1 MFNKNFASDNNSGVH
16 ADIFKVLQTANIG
29 YEKAYGDDIYTQEAE
44 KTFKNFFGKDSETFF
59 VYNGTGANVLAL
71 KSLTNSF
78 NSVICSEQAH
88 IYLDECNAVENIL
101 GIRLSTIKTTDGKL
115 KVKDI
120 EKQLI
125 GFGVEHHSQPKVI
138 SITQSTE
145 YGTLYTLKE
154 LEEIVKLKERY
165 NLYLHMDGARISN
178 AVVAL
183 NTDFKTITKGVDIVS
198 FGGTKNGLMF
208 GEALVFLNKNLAKN
222 FKYYRKQTTQL
233 ASKMRYI
240 AIQFDYLL
248 KSNLWAINANNAN
261 NMAKYLENKLLKL
274 SKSTKKLEITQKV
287 EVNSVFAIIND
298 REAIRNIQKEAFFYD
313 WNEAKNELRLMTS
326 FDTTKEDID
335 YLIEV
340 MKKYL

>member
-16 ADIFKVLQTANIG
+16 HDIFKILQDVNIG
-29 YEKAYGDDIYTQEAE
+29 YEKAYGDDKYTKKAE
-44 KTFKNFFGKDSETFF
+44 QTFKKFFGENSETFF

-71 KSLTNSF
+71 KSSTDSF
-78 NSVICSEQAH
+78 NSVICSEHAH

-101 GIRLSTIKTTDGKL
+101 GIRLSPIKTTDGKL

-120 EKQLI
+120 EAKLN

-145 YGTLYTLKE
+145 YGTVYTLKE
-154 LEEIVKLKERY
+154 LEEIVKLKEKY
-165 NLYLHMDGARISN
+165 NLYVHIDGARISN
-178 AVVAL
+178 AVIAL
-183 NTDFKTITKGVDIVS
+183 NTDFKTMTKGIDIVS

-208 GEALVFLNKNLAKN
+208 GEAIVFLNKDLAKN

-248 KSNLWAINANNAN
+248 ESNLWAINAANAN
-261 NMAKYLENKLLKL
+261 KMAKYLENKLLKL
-274 SKSTKKLEITQKV
+274 SKSTNKLEITQKV
-287 EVNSVFAIIND
+287 EVNSIFAIIQD
-298 REAIRNIQKEAFFYD
+298 RKAIENIQNEAFFYD
-313 WNEAKNELRLMTS
+313 WNKSRNEVRIMTS
-326 FDTTKEDID
+326 FDTTKEDVD
-335 YLIEV
+335 YLIGV
-340 MKKYL
+340 MEKYL